1 MLDTGTTAFMIISAA
16 LVLVMTPALAFFYGG
31 LARRKN
37 AVNTMFMSVAVIGVV
52 GVVWAILGWTIA
64 FGDGGSLDPTS
75 IIANFNQLF
84 LVGITPDDLWGTL
97 GYPVFAMVAFEAAFA
112 IITIAIL
119 TGSLAG
125 RIKFGAVIV
134 YVALWCVFVYAPLAH
149 MVWDGG
155 FIASTIGALD
165 FAGGDVVHIS
175 SGVAG
180 LTVALVLGKRYGHG
194 KLTYRPH
201 NVPFVVLG
209 AGLLWLGWF
218 GFNAASALAANGDAA
233 LALVNTMFAPCAAL
247 VSWMAV
253 EKLRTGKATLT
264 GACTG
269 ILAGLV
275 VITPAAGFV
284 DPWASLVMGLIVS
297 PICYFAISWL
307 KPKLGYDDALDAF
320 GCHGIGGIV
329 GGICTGIFATPANI
343 EAAGFVGHD
352 YGLIYGGGLLGAQVL
367 GIVVTIV
374 FVALVSLILAFV
386 VKLLFKGNLA
396 VSDQVQQEGLDTILH
411 GESAYPA
418 FDGLD

>member
-37 AVNTMFMSVAVIGVV
+37 TVNTMFMSIAVIGVV

-75 IIANFNQLF
+75 IIANFSQLF
-84 LVGITPDDLWGTL
+84 LTGITTDDLWGTL
-97 GYPVFAMVAFEAAFA
+97 GYPVFAMVAFEGAFA

-125 RIKFGAVIV
+125 RIKFGAVIA
-134 YVALWCVFVYAPLAH
+134 YVVLWCVFVYAPLAH

-253 EKLRTGKATLT
+253 EKLRTGKSTLT

-329 GGICTGIFATPANI
+329 GGICTGIFATPTNI

-367 GIVVTIV
+367 GILVTVV
-374 FVALVSLILAFV
+374 FVAVMSLILAFA

-396 VSDQVQQEGLDTILH
+396 VSEQTQQEGLDGALH